1 MRNVVLLGYSNSGKD
16 TAAKLIKQL
25 HPEYQVV
32 KFSSVVKDKLSQY
45 LGIPAEDME
54 SGNRDSITLEELGLP
69 YLSLLDMLVLSYHIF
84 QAVDPDYMPNRVISK
99 LSSLGSYLFTD
110 VRSVSEVQ
118 HLHKHVPNLLVI
130 LLDRTTSTPRSSD
143 KQLPMIVAEF
153 AKLGHTVHIV
163 HNNTTEKGLKDRLEE
178 LL

>member
-1 MRNVVLLGYSNSGKD
+1 MRNIVLLGYSNSGKD

-25 HPEYQVV
+25 RPEYRVI
-32 KFSSVVKDKLSQY
+32 KFSSIVKEKFSQY
-45 LGIPAEDME
+45 LGIPVEDME
-54 SGNRDSITLEELGLP
+54 SSNRDSITLDKLGLP
-69 YLSLLDMLVLSYHIF
+69 HHSLLDMLVLSYHIF
-84 QAVDPDYMPNRVISK
+84 QAVDPDYMPNRVINK

-110 VRSVSEVQ
+110 VRSVAEVG

-143 KQLPMIVAEF
+143 KQLPMIVAKF

-163 HNNTTEKGLKDRLEE
+163 HNNTTEKGLLDRLEE